1 MILAVGAPTFGTII
15 RVCPIRVLYM
25 VIVGWDMAENE
36 RTNEAGRGIDADG
49 RFTKKMSTDDVYE
62 VFNTVRGPVI
72 TAGDVAEVF
81 DTGTETARRRLRQLN
96 EEGRVEKRETRKRV
110 LWWRSGDGDAV
121 DLLLGNDP
129 ETILKLVS
137 REIDDSIMV
146 GATVYENGEKRA
158 AEADAS

>member
-1 MILAVGAPTFGTII
+1 
-15 RVCPIRVLYM
+15 
-25 VIVGWDMAENE
+25 MAEDGE
-36 RTNEAGRGIDADG
+36 TRTNKEGREMDQEG
-49 RFTKKMSTDDVYE
+49 RFKKKMTADEVYE
-62 VFNTVRGPVI
+62 VFDTVRGPVI

-96 EEGRVEKRETRKRV
+96 EDGRVEKRETRKRV

-137 REIDDSIMV
+137 REIDEAIAV
-146 GATVYENGEKRA
+146 GDTVYENGSTHPVGE
-158 AEADAS
+158 S

>member
-1 MILAVGAPTFGTII
+1 MT
-15 RVCPIRVLYM
+15 
-25 VIVGWDMAENE
+25 
-36 RTNEAGRGIDADG
+36 ADE
-49 RFTKKMSTDDVYE
+49 VYE
-62 VFNTVRGPVI
+62 VFDTVRGPVI

-96 EEGRVEKRETRKRV
+96 EDGRVEKRETRKRV

-137 REIDDSIMV
+137 REIDEAITV
-146 GATVYENGEKRA
+146 GDTVYENGSTHPVGE
-158 AEADAS
+158 

>member
-1 MILAVGAPTFGTII
+1 
-15 RVCPIRVLYM
+15 
-25 VIVGWDMAENE
+25 MAENE
-36 RTNEAGRGIDADG
+36 RTNEAGRSVDADG
-49 RFTKKMSTDDVYE
+49 RFTKKMSADDVYG
-62 VFNTVRGPVI
+62 VFDTVRGPVI

-96 EEGRVEKRETRKRV
+96 EDGRVEKRETRKRV

-137 REIDDSIMV
+137 REIDEAITV
-146 GATVYENGEKRA
+146 GDTVYENGSTHPVGE
-158 AEADAS
+158 S

>member
-1 MILAVGAPTFGTII
+1 
-15 RVCPIRVLYM
+15 
-25 VIVGWDMAENE
+25 MAEDGE
-36 RTNEAGRGIDADG
+36 TRTNKEGREMDQEG
-49 RFTKKMSTDDVYE
+49 RFKKKMTADEVYE
-62 VFNTVRGPVI
+62 VFDTVRGPVI

-96 EEGRVEKRETRKRV
+96 EDGRVEKRETRKRV

-137 REIDDSIMV
+137 REIDEAITV
-146 GATVYENGEKRA
+146 GDTVYENGSTHPVGE
-158 AEADAS
+158 